1 MNLFLDAEGR
11 LRNGWWILAFLA
23 LAYVGGMAL
32 GLLGS
37 ALAPAFAQ
45 SEWGSRLLGSAALAT
60 AAGLL
65 LRAMRRPVSGV
76 LGAPPFLPW
85 AKQFLLG
92 VGLGAAVMLLA
103 ALALRGLNGFHWERV
118 AGPGAE
124 RMLWGLWVL
133 LFVALFEELLC
144 RGFAF
149 QRLVDGL
156 GEWPAQLL
164 MGGLFAVMHWR
175 NPGMTDPGLKAWATL
190 NIALAAVFLGLCYL
204 RTRSLALPIG
214 AHLGWNWTQG
224 CLLGFPVSG
233 TTDLLGPFR
242 PVLHAFPDWVTG
254 GSFGLEASA
263 LGSLAVLVGI
273 VGLWRWKGS
282 VSGDPSTGEAPP
294 PSSR

>member
-1 MNLFLDAEGR
+1 VNPFLDAEGR

-23 LAYVGGMAL
+23 LAYVGGLAL
-32 GLLGS
+32 ALLGS
-37 ALAPAFAQ
+37 ALAPAFTR
-45 SEWGSRLLGSAALAT
+45 SEWGSRLLGSVALAA

-65 LRAMRRPVSGV
+65 LRAMRRPLSGI
-76 LGAPPFLPW
+76 LGAPPVARWFRE
-85 AKQFLLG
+85 LG
-92 VGLGAAVMLLA
+92 LGTLLGAAVMVLA
-103 ALALRGLNGFHWERV
+103 ALALRAVGGFHWERTADPA
-118 AGPGAE
+118 AG
-124 RMLWGLWVL
+124 RMLWGAWVF
-133 LFVALFEELLC
+133 LFVAAFEELLC

-164 MGGLFAVMHWR
+164 MGGLFAAMHWG
-175 NPGMTDPGLKAWATL
+175 NSGMTDRVLKAWATL

-242 PVLHAFPDWVTG
+242 PVLHPLPDWVTG

-263 LGSLAVLVGI
+263 LGSLAVLVAI
-273 VGLWRWKGS
+273 VLLWRWKGS
-282 VSGDPSTGEAPP
+282 VSADPSTGQAPL

>member
-1 MNLFLDAEGR
+1 MNPFLDAHGR
-11 LRNGWWILAFLA
+11 LRNGGWILAFLA
-23 LAYVGGMAL
+23 LAYAGVLAL

-37 ALAPAFAQ
+37 ALAPEVARG
-45 SEWGSRLLGSAALAT
+45 EWGSRLLGSLALAA

-65 LRAMRRPVSGV
+65 LRAMGRPASEV
-76 LGAPPFLPW
+76 LGAPPLLPW
-85 AKQFLLG
+85 ARQFLLG
-92 VGLGAAVMLLA
+92 IGLGAAVMLLA
-103 ALALRGLNGFHWERV
+103 ALALRALGGFHWERV
-118 AGPGAE
+118 AGPAGE

-133 LFVALFEELLC
+133 FFVAAFEELLC

-149 QRLVDGL
+149 QRLVDGI
-156 GEWPAQLL
+156 GEWPAQLV
-164 MGGLFAVMHWR
+164 MGGLFAAMHWG
-175 NPGMTDPGLKAWATL
+175 NPGMRDPGLKAWATL

-242 PVLHAFPDWVTG
+242 PVLHPLPDWVTG
-254 GSFGLEASA
+254 GTFGLEASA

-273 VGLWRWKGS
+273 VALWRWKGAL
-282 VSGDPSTGEAPP
+282 SGGPSTGEAPP
-294 PSSR
+294 PPSR